1 MVPSTANSSDS
12 EDKGILI
19 KKLFDEIE
27 AAAKSRDFKSAEAL
41 REKLLETDA
50 TALTEII
57 KSAEI
62 IEQEKAAGIDKDH
75 LAIWDSLYST
85 LTQEEKN
92 GLFYSMKRV
101 VVPPKKIILSHGAY
115 NTRLFF
121 IDQGKVTII
130 FPRKGKNTVLAQ
142 LGKGNILGEYSFT
155 SISLC
160 SATAVSH
167 TEVVLYCLENSATD
181 SWHEELPG
189 LYEKIIDFCI
199 KHGSLEDI
207 SRWKSME
214 KRNKPRYPL
223 SGPLKGSLLD
233 KEGNKT
239 ETYFRGMLTDIS
251 VEGCAFEIKLSKKAT
266 ARALLARHLLL
277 QVTFEVNDSPV
288 EFEMVGKVVKVTFF
302 MHNDYCI
309 HIMFD
314 KSLKKATLG
323 EILSKKRGKTGR

>member
-1 MVPSTANSSDS
+1 MSPSTTNSSDN
-12 EDKGILI
+12 EDKGILVE
-19 KKLFDEIE
+19 KLFNEIE
-27 AAAKSRDFKSAEAL
+27 AAAISRDFQRAEAL
-41 REKLLETDA
+41 REKLMTENP
-50 TALTEII
+50 TALRHII

-62 IEQEKAAGIDKDH
+62 IEQEKTAGIDRDH
-75 LAIWDSLYST
+75 LATWDSLYST
-85 LTQEEKN
+85 LTQEEKT
-92 GLFYSMKRV
+92 GLFYSMKKV

-181 SWHEELPG
+181 NWHTDYPG

-207 SRWKSME
+207 SRWKSLE

-223 SGPLKGSLLD
+223 SGPVKGYLLN
-233 KEGNKT
+233 KEGRKT
-239 ETYFRGMLTDIS
+239 ETYFRGVLADIS
-251 VEGCAFEIKLSKKAT
+251 TEGCGFDIKLSKKAT

-277 QVTFEVNDSPV
+277 DFSFEIEGAPF
-288 EFEMVGKVVKVTFF
+288 EFEMTGKIVKLSFY
-302 MHNDYCI
+302 MHSDYCI
-309 HIMFD
+309 HVSFD
-314 KSLKKATLG
+314 KPLKKAVLAK
-323 EILSKKRGKTGR
+323 ILPRK